1 MKKQKG
7 NSIRLGVFISAGLF
21 LFIVLIYYIGKK
33 QLLFSDKFRISSVFK
48 DISGLDIGN
57 NVRFAGINIGV
68 VESIEM
74 ISDSAVQVNLVLGDK
89 TRKFMKK
96 GAKASI
102 VSDGLMGGKM
112 VVIMPGI
119 SDTGKIENHDI
130 IASVPPVNIDDIMA
144 KVKTSLTNVSVISD
158 DISSILGNMRSGKGT
173 MGRLFL
179 DPTMANNLNQTIVNI
194 KDGANGFKQNMD
206 AAGHNFLL
214 RGFLKKKEKKKQ
226 DALDK
231 QKKEKQKQ

>member
-1 MKKQKG
+1 MKKHKG
-7 NSIRLGVFISAGLF
+7 NTIRLGIFITTGLF
-21 LFIVLIYYIGKK
+21 LFIILIYYIGKK
-33 QLLFSDKFRISSVFK
+33 QLLFSDKFRISSIFK

-68 VESIEM
+68 VESIDM
-74 ISDSAVQVNLVLGDK
+74 ISDSAVRVTLVLGEK

-119 SDTGKIENHDI
+119 SDTGKIQNLDI
-130 IASVPPVNIDDIMA
+130 IASVPPVNMDDIMA
-144 KVKTSLTNVSVISD
+144 KVKTSLTNVSAISE
-158 DISSILGNMRSGKGT
+158 DITAILSNMRSGKGA
-173 MGRLFL
+173 MGKLFM

-194 KDGANGFKQNMD
+194 KDGAGGFKQNMD
-206 AAGHNFLL
+206 AASHNILL
-214 RGFLKKKEKKKQ
+214 RGYLKKKEKKKKQ
-226 DALDK
+226 ALEK
-231 QKKEKQKQ
+231 QQKKIKKP